1 MQAGNSGN
9 IMSKHYSDQ
18 AENFHKGKYF
28 KGSQIEQGKEV
39 TILSPVLN

>member
-1 MQAGNSGN
+1 MSPDGDFYLCMQAGNSGN

-28 KGSQIEQGKEV
+28 KGS
-39 TILSPVLN
+39 